1 MENSTCR
8 FRVGGSIVGTSMA
21 WARPPAWADRVAH
34 RAIRQAGGVATPLGG
49 GMSLAAPTIYD
60 HASDE
65 LKSKYLRQTLTG
77 ELTWCQLFSE
87 PGAGSDLAGLRCTAS
102 RDGDEWVIN
111 GQKVWNTMAHDAD
124 MAILVACTDW
134 DVPKHA
140 GITYF
145 LIDMR
150 QPGVEVRQIVEM
162 NYHDSFNE
170 VFLTDA
176 RVPVSD
182 VVGEIN
188 DGWKVARGHS
198 LMSVLLHRLA
208 MCTSPPMLRAG

>member
-1 MENSTCR
+1 MLNRGSRVVSHDMGSDASLLEWRTQLVDSGWAVHRGQLNGMGSAFRHGQTELPIER
-8 FRVGGSIVGTSMA
+8 F
-21 WARPPAWADRVAH
+21 
-34 RAIRQAGGVATPLGG
+34 AGWWSRNTLGG

-87 PGAGSDLAGLRCTAS
+87 PGAGSDLAGLRCTAI

-124 MAILVACTDW
+124 MAILVARTDW
-134 DVPKHA
+134 DAPKHA

-176 RVPVSD
+176 RVPYPTLLERSMT
-182 VVGEIN
+182 
-188 DGWKVARGHS
+188 DGR
-198 LMSVLLHRLA
+198 
-208 MCTSPPMLRAG
+208 SPADTA